1 MKKAMS
7 VKHDDAAAR
16 EIAEGAFG
24 KQIYEPFTGLVMVDD
39 DGCAD
44 GACIFNNF
52 DGRDVHFTCV
62 NSHLLRPSDAR
73 FVAKYVFEQLG
84 CHRCTA
90 ITARHNA
97 PARKALRQLGFKIEG
112 FLREH
117 FPNDDA
123 VVYGL
128 LRSEQKIVRL

>member
-1 MKKAMS
+1 MS
-7 VKHDDAAAR
+7 VRHDDASAR
-16 EIAEGAFG
+16 EIAESAFG
-24 KQIYEPFTGLVMVDD
+24 KKIYEPFVGLVLRNSY
-39 DGCAD
+39 GCAD

-52 DGRDVHFTCV
+52 DGRDVHFTCI
-62 NSHLLRPSDAR
+62 NRRPMRMADAR
-73 FVAKYVFEQLG
+73 FVANYVFKTMD

-97 PARKALRQLGFKIEG
+97 PARKALRQLGFRIEG

-117 FPNDDA
+117 FPDDDA

-128 LRSEQKIVRL
+128 LRSEQKIARL

>member
-1 MKKAMS
+1 MS
-7 VKHDDAAAR
+7 VKHDDEAAR
-16 EIAEGAFG
+16 SIAEAAFG
-24 KQIYEPFTGLVMVDD
+24 KKMYDPLVGLVLFDD
-39 DGCAD
+39 KGLAD
-44 GACIFNNF
+44 GACIFNNW

-62 NSHLLRPSDAR
+62 NSHLLRVADAR
-73 FVAKYVFEQLG
+73 FVARYVFEKLD

-117 FPNDDA
+117 FPNDDG
-123 VVYGL
+123 VIYGL
-128 LRSEQKIVRL
+128 LRSEQKIARL